1 MTNEVKSIQQQ
12 VIKQKEAQKSNVQ
25 AKEPEIDVFASNDV
39 GARVSLLA
47 DEANSLFNK
56 TKFFENQPDAGAQKI
71 DVLPEEFKNYT
82 GKDADALKKLTPE
95 RLEQAKKF
103 TDTSLSGANIAAIVT
118 IFNPEQC
125 DKVHKHALDLQETI
139 GGKKNTFMLG
149 LANDKYEDDAFRL
162 TALNFKFEMKSEIL
176 DKDLNLRSIESL
188 TEYTTEKGQRYRIQ
202 EAYDLN
208 TNTASKVRY
217 DLVEVGKTEADGT
230 KPTSFQATYEI
241 RSKVKEDGTMISRE
255 YSRPSA
261 VTGVNTVDVL
271 TEDGLKTVSDA
282 KKKKS
287 GKTVVQKDMESLD
300 GTRTQYKYKDD
311 PKGNRYMHYKIT
323 TKDGEVL
330 MDNKKTFEVVSDNE
344 FKSTFNDKS
353 YTMKIQDDK
362 LSVVCDQDATKTA
375 TFDLG
380 KVQGD
385 KDRIITSLKKLSG
398 DELLE
403 MNETID
409 SIVGMENELDSFY
422 MPRDRSLHSGD
433 NLFVVLHE
441 LGHAKDFKNTDM
453 SSPLIMMQSFD
464 KMISNNKEFQETYQ
478 KEKDAFNKAFPDAQR
493 EHVDYFINSLTHY
506 SGKQGGMK
514 ETVAEGNAIH
524 TTPLTHELL
533 TMRTQYLQQ
542 YFPRTM
548 AKLNEMYQN
557 NPRVKTEVK
566 IPKLEVPKFELPK
579 MEFPKSNLPKLPQAK
594 Q

>member
-1 MTNEVKSIQQQ
+1 MSTNEVKNIQQQ
-12 VIKQKEAQKSNVQ
+12 VIKQKELQKANPQ
-25 AKEPEIDVFASNDV
+25 AKEPEIEVFASNDV
-39 GARVSLLA
+39 GARVSLMA
-47 DEANSLFNK
+47 DETNSLFNK

-71 DVLPEEFKNYT
+71 DVLPEEFKEYS

-95 RLEQAKKF
+95 RLELAKKF
-103 TDTSLSGANIAAIVT
+103 TDTKLTGANIAAIVT
-118 IFNPEQC
+118 IFDKDQC
-125 DKVHKHALDLQETI
+125 EKVHKQALELQDMM
-139 GGKKNTFMLG
+139 GGKKELFLLG
-149 LANDKYEDDAFRL
+149 LSNDKYEDDAFRL

-176 DKDLNLRSIESL
+176 DKDLNVRSVENL
-188 TEYTTEKGQRYRIQ
+188 TEYTNDKGQKYRIQ

-217 DLVEVGKTEADGT
+217 DLVEVGKPDEEGKKA
-230 KPTSFQATYEI
+230 TSFQATYEI
-241 RSKVKEDGTMISRE
+241 RSKVKEDGTMVSRE

-261 VTGVNTVDVL
+261 VAGVNTVDIL

-311 PKGNRYMHYKIT
+311 PKGNRYMRYKIT
-323 TKDGEVL
+323 DKDGNVL
-330 MDNKKTFEVVSDNE
+330 MDNKKTFEVVSDTE
-344 FKSTFNDKS
+344 FNSTFNDKS

-362 LSVVCDQDATKTA
+362 LTVVNDQDTTKTA
-375 TFDLG
+375 SFELG

-385 KDRIITSLKKLSG
+385 KDRIISSLKKLSG

-403 MNETID
+403 MSETID
-409 SIVGMENELDSFY
+409 SIVGMENELDSYY

-453 SSPLIMMQSFD
+453 SSPLVMMQSFD
-464 KMISNNKEFQETYQ
+464 HMISNNKEFQKIYQ
-478 KEKDAFNKAFPDAQR
+478 SEKDAFNKAFPDAQR

-506 SGKQGGMK
+506 SGKTGGLK

-557 NPRVKTEVK
+557 NPKIKTEPK
-566 IPKLEVPKFELPK
+566 PITLNIPKLEIPTL
-579 MEFPKSNLPKLPQAK
+579 EFPKTPRLPKANQ
-594 Q
+594 